1 MRVNEM
7 KRYTTGLS
15 NLDKLI
21 GGGLPEH
28 TVTLLSGNAGTGKTL
43 FALNFLLAGAKK
55 GEKGVFVSLNE
66 GKGDLLRACDGIAQ
80 LKPIRK
86 YLNKSILI
94 QEIDLEE
101 VIDLEYF
108 TKIFEKYSNVDR
120 VAIDNVNKLL
130 LFSNGDKD
138 YRINLSRVIKNLRA
152 NVGSSLL
159 LCETLDHTLDTNR
172 GETYEADGVI
182 NLSFLEVEEKPSRT
196 LEITKMRYTPFDAYV
211 QHELSISKK
220 GLKLTKAKF
229 I

>member
-1 MRVNEM
+1 M

-15 NLDKLI
+15 NLDKLVD
-21 GGGLPEH
+21 GGLPEQ
-28 TVTLLSGNAGTGKTL
+28 TVTLLSGNAGAGKTL
-43 FALNFLLAGAKK
+43 LALNFLLAGAKK
-55 GEKGVFVSLNE
+55 GEKGVFISLNE
-66 GKGDLLRACDGIAQ
+66 GKPDLLRACDSIAQ

-86 YLNKSILI
+86 YLGKNILI

-108 TKIFEKYSNVDR
+108 TKIFETYSNVDR
-120 VAIDNVNKLL
+120 VVIDNINKLL

-172 GETYEADGVI
+172 GEAYEADGVI

-196 LEITKMRYTPFDAYV
+196 LAITKMRYTGFDAYV

>member
-1 MRVNEM
+1 M

>member
-1 MRVNEM
+1 M

-15 NLDKLI
+15 GLDKFVE
-21 GGGLPEH
+21 GGLPEQ

-43 FALNFLLAGAKK
+43 LALNFLLAGAKK
-55 GEKGVFVSLNE
+55 GEKGVFISLNE
-66 GKGDLLRACDGIAQ
+66 GKSDLLRACDSITQ
-80 LKPIRK
+80 LKPIGK
-86 YLNKSILI
+86 YLGKNILI
-94 QEIDLEE
+94 QEINLEE

-108 TKIFEKYSNVDR
+108 TKIFETYSNVDR
-120 VAIDNVNKLL
+120 VVIDNINKLL

-172 GETYEADGVI
+172 GEVYEADGVI
-182 NLSFLEVEEKPSRT
+182 NISFLEVEEKPSRT
-196 LEITKMRYTPFDAYV
+196 LAIAKMRYTAFDAYV